1 MSTYYECNYSVIMYL
16 LGPILYHGI
25 KSDSPEREQ
34 YNECVIFQLF
44 SKQEGGGRKE
54 EGGGILIYH
63 PFLLCFCLWFD
74 QTVKV
79 FTDQYISKVA
89 NSACHPHSSRVIS

>member
-1 MSTYYECNYSVIMYL
+1 MSW
-16 LGPILYHGI
+16 HGI

-44 SKQEGGGRKE
+44 SKE